1 MKLDINVL
9 AVLFAPLLLLLGLGF
24 TVAIDPYIQR
34 QQRCVMLVIVAL
46 CFTLVAQNLRR
57 TRFLSVGQT
66 WL

>member
-9 AVLFAPLLLLLGLGF
+9 AVLFAPLLLLVGLGF

-46 CFTLVAQNLRR
+46 CFTLVAQNLLENAYFVSR
-57 TRFLSVGQT
+57 
-66 WL
+66 